1 MKRFYVFILSSI
13 VFLPTITTYSKELAG
28 IQWEKI
34 VINADSQF
42 EAAGIGD
49 IDLDGNIDIMC
60 GSHWYAGPDFKTTY
74 FITEIEKPNTYY
86 NDFANE
92 LMDVD
97 GDGDLDAIS
106 ATWFSQSVLW
116 RENPGEKGKP
126 WTVHQIDKPGNCET
140 ALLVDI
146 NNDGN
151 LDILPNMVQSVVWYE
166 KLGADKAEWKKHD
179 LGAVGA
185 GHGQGAGD
193 INGDG
198 YLDILCRY
206 GWYESRM
213 DGNELTFT
221 FRNEWNLGT
230 ASVPLL
236 TYDVNQD
243 GKQDLVWG
251 MGHDYGLYWLEQSE
265 ENGKRMWWRYTIDE
279 SWSQAHYIFAA
290 DIADDKDLELIAGK
304 RVFAHDG
311 HDPGGNDTLVNY
323 VYQFNQQ
330 EKTWDPHTIHE
341 GGNVGFGLNPGIGDI
356 DGDGDIDIVC
366 PGKKGLYLFKQN

>member
-1 MKRFYVFILSSI
+1 MKQIPVIAFVGYM
-13 VFLPTITTYSKELAG
+13 TITLSLHANDLES

-34 VINADSQF
+34 VINENSSF

-49 IDLDGNIDIMC
+49 IDLDGHNDIMC
-60 GSHWYAGPDFKTTY
+60 GSYWYAGPDFNERY

-106 ATWFSQSVLW
+106 ATWFSRSVLW

-126 WTVHQIDKPGNCET
+126 WTEHTIDKPGNCET

-146 NNDGN
+146 NNDGV
-151 LDILPNMVQSVVWYE
+151 LDILPNMVRGVVWYE
-166 KLGADKAEWKKHD
+166 KLGKDKAEWKKHD
-179 LGAVGA
+179 FGTKGA

-198 YLDILCRY
+198 ILDIICNT
-206 GWYESRM
+206 GWYESSQNG
-213 DGNELTFT
+213 DEIIWT
-221 FRNEWNLGT
+221 FRDEWNLGT
-230 ASVPLL
+230 ASIPILV
-236 TYDVNQD
+236 YDVNNDGQQD
-243 GKQDLVWG
+243 IVWG
-251 MGHDYGLYWLEQSE
+251 MGHNYGLYWLEQAE
-265 ENGKRMWWRYTIDE
+265 EHGKRMWWRHTIDE

-290 DIADDKDLELIAGK
+290 DIAGDEDLELIAGK

-311 HDPGGNDTLVNY
+311 KDPGGHDPLVNY
-323 VYQFNQQ
+323 VYQYNR
-330 EKTWDPHTIHE
+330 ESSEWKRHSIHK
-341 GGNVGFGLNPGIGDI
+341 GGNAGFGLNPGIGDI
-356 DGDGDIDIVC
+356 DKDGDLDLVC